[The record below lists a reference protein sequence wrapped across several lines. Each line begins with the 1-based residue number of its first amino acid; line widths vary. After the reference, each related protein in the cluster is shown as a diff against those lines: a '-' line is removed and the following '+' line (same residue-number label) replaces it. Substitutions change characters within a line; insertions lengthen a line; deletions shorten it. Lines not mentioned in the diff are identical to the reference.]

1 MEEEIQL
8 YLDEAKE
15 LMEKALLHTQQELN
29 KVRAGKAQ
37 PSVLD
42 GLKVE
47 YYGVETPVNQVS
59 SVTTPDARTILIKPF
74 ERSLINIIEKAIKES
89 DLGFNP
95 QNDGDSIRINMPPL
109 TEERRKQLVKQ
120 VKTEIENG
128 KVSIRN
134 VRKESNESL
143 KKLQKEGASE
153 DAIKRAEEKVQ
164 KFTDTYIS
172 KVDELL
178 VKKEQEIMTV

>member
-59 SVTTPDARTILIKPF
+59 SVT
-74 ERSLINIIEKAIKES
+74 
-89 DLGFNP
+89 
-95 QNDGDSIRINMPPL
+95 
-109 TEERRKQLVKQ
+109 
-120 VKTEIENG
+120 
-128 KVSIRN
+128 
-134 VRKESNESL
+134 
-143 KKLQKEGASE
+143 
-153 DAIKRAEEKVQ
+153 
-164 KFTDTYIS
+164 
-172 KVDELL
+172 
-178 VKKEQEIMTV
+178 

>member
-153 DAIKRAEEKVQ
+153 DAVKRAEEKVQ